1 MFSPLIQ
8 QVMNRVDALRHAVDD
23 HWQIPRDEA
32 VVLAQLVRLGR
43 CVSICEIGVSYG
55 YSTLHWAAAT
65 KPMGGHVHGFD
76 ISEKKVR
83 AATEHLTQAGLIDCV
98 TLHLGDAC
106 KLAAEVQPAKPYDL
120 VFLDATKEE
129 TGDYLSAVWPW
140 LGPRATLI
148 TDNTRTHPSELAAFL
163 RRLRSIPGAT
173 SVEVPVGN
181 GFEMTILERS

>member
-1 MFSPLIQ
+1 MFPPRIQ
-8 QVMNRVDALRHAVDD
+8 EVMNRVDALRHQVDD
-23 HWQIPRDEA
+23 HWQIPREEA

-65 KPMGGHVHGFD
+65 KPMGGYVHGFD

-98 TLHLGDAC
+98 SLHLGDARQ
-106 KLAAEVQPAKPYDL
+106 LVRQVRPAKPYDL
-120 VFLDATKEE
+120 VFLDATKEQ
-129 TGDYLSAVWPW
+129 TDDYLTAVWPM
-140 LGPRATLI
+140 LAARATLI
-148 TDNTRTHPSELAAFL
+148 TDNTRTHPAELAAFIG
-163 RRLRSIPGAT
+163 RLRGIPGAM

-181 GFEMTILERS
+181 GFELTIVER